1 VAFRDA
7 LGENSVAII
16 VGDRAETAGKW
27 GRRIFLDQFAQTRD
41 NLRRNDVTKI
51 ALLGTGGKMGLRLS
65 TNLKDTRFD
74 VDHVEVSAEG
84 RASLKTVL
92 GIECMEQG
100 QAISSADALSWR
112 CQTGGSGRSSRR
124 SSRSP
129 SGRQGRCA

>member
-1 VAFRDA
+1 
-7 LGENSVAII
+7 
-16 VGDRAETAGKW
+16 
-27 GRRIFLDQFAQTRD
+27 
-41 NLRRNDVTKI
+41 VTKI

-100 QAISSADALSWR
+100 QAISSADALSRR